1 MSPSRVSK
9 VEPWQALSVSNFQ
22 SSQLCLALCLGP
34 LFQKCP
40 SLLLLYLFQT
50 LRESLPVSVAVSPDS
65 ILLQRL
71 QEQPG
76 VDVWL
81 QPDSEALQG
90 VLLQPG
96 LEVGEG
102 VSSTVIGLAVGLSL
116 STVVILGF
124 VGFGYLLYRVSR

>member
-1 MSPSRVSK
+1 M
-9 VEPWQALSVSNFQ
+9 
-22 SSQLCLALCLGP
+22 
-34 LFQKCP
+34 
-40 SLLLLYLFQT
+40 
-50 LRESLPVSVAVSPDS
+50 AVSPDS

-76 VDVWL
+76 VDVRL

-102 VSSTVIGLAVGLSL
+102 VSSTVIGLAVDRCDPGICWIRIPPLPGISVNL
-116 STVVILGF
+116 V
-124 VGFGYLLYRVSR
+124 

>member
-1 MSPSRVSK
+1 M
-9 VEPWQALSVSNFQ
+9 
-22 SSQLCLALCLGP
+22 
-34 LFQKCP
+34 
-40 SLLLLYLFQT
+40 
-50 LRESLPVSVAVSPDS
+50 PVSVAVSPDS

-71 QEQPG
+71 QEQRG
-76 VDVWL
+76 LDVRL

-90 VLLQPG
+90 VLPQPG

>member
-1 MSPSRVSK
+1 M
-9 VEPWQALSVSNFQ
+9 
-22 SSQLCLALCLGP
+22 
-34 LFQKCP
+34 
-40 SLLLLYLFQT
+40 
-50 LRESLPVSVAVSPDS
+50 PVSVAVSPDS

-76 VDVWL
+76 VDVLL

-90 VLLQPG
+90 VLPQPG

>member
-1 MSPSRVSK
+1 M
-9 VEPWQALSVSNFQ
+9 
-22 SSQLCLALCLGP
+22 
-34 LFQKCP
+34 
-40 SLLLLYLFQT
+40 
-50 LRESLPVSVAVSPDS
+50 AVSPDS

-71 QEQPG
+71 QEQRG
-76 VDVWL
+76 LDVRL

-90 VLLQPG
+90 VLPQPG